1 MTLLSDVRAFNTL
14 GVDYD
19 FISAQ
24 NLWVLWGDWDHGWT
38 IGEPWDL
45 AGLLGW
51 DPAVLAEH
59 QLRHHLGA
67 GFRWIPLDSAGFG
80 FHWMIDEGKVCGW
93 FLLVCCCFRITRY
106 IKIYQDEVIQCQ
118 IEVVRQFS
126 SRRMAPYALLHCF
139 VETSWRFHKSSG
151 PTAIGWSLW
160 YELNR
165 IKLKWTCA
173 LGEHSHSN
181 ICNGR

>member
-1 MTLLSDVRAFNTL
+1 MGGL
-14 GVDYD
+14 GPWVNHRWTMRSGRSSGMRSCRTRWA
-19 FISAQ
+19 SASPSF
-24 NLWVLWGDWDHGWT
+24 GC
-38 IGEPWDL
+38 
-45 AGLLGW
+45 
-51 DPAVLAEH
+51 
-59 QLRHHLGA
+59 R
-67 GFRWIPLDSAGFG
+67 IPLDSAGFG

-106 IKIYQDEVIQCQ
+106 ITIYQDEVIQCQ